1 MTKKKAKALLMKDH
15 GSYIVCLPPNQAI
28 TLYVLS
34 DPESLTV
41 NELEKDSDS
50 AEKKATW

>member
-1 MTKKKAKALLMKDH
+1 MKDH
-15 GSYIVCLPPNQAI
+15 GSYIVATIKVYLPPNQAI